1 VKNLF
6 RLLCSIPLLFVGSHG
21 YAIKLL
27 TTNKICRPQTAAVE
41 TVRALPAEYPK
52 NWTLV
57 IACSENDWQSLRRK
71 ADAMQTNNAF
81 TNLEHRITIIHG
93 QIFLDPP
100 QFRPAQLILLHEL
113 GHISCQC
120 DNEDKAEDWAREHAK

>member
-6 RLLCSIPLLFVGSHG
+6 RLLCSIPLLFVGSHAN
-21 YAIKLL
+21 AIKLL
-27 TTNKICRPQTAAVE
+27 TTNEACPPQPAAYEVI
-41 TVRALPAEYPK
+41 RSLPVAYPK
-52 NWTLV
+52 DWTIV
-57 IACSENDWQSLRRK
+57 VTCTESEWQYVRRK

-113 GHISCQC
+113 GHITCRC
-120 DNEDKAEDWAREHAK
+120 DSEDKAEDWARKLYK